1 MSSLER
7 INSRLLRL
15 NSRLLKAKTALKE
28 AQKLIAAE
36 SSPLVICPDK
46 QNGEC
51 GVATRFCKHSR
62 RHKRN
67 EHCTDKTKGM
77 VGCPVCVEAK

>member
-1 MSSLER
+1 MKLER
-7 INSRLLRL
+7 IN
-15 NSRLLKAKTALKE
+15 
-28 AQKLIAAE
+28 
-36 SSPLVICPDK
+36 SPLVICPDK

-77 VGCPVCVEAK
+77 VGCPVCVETK